1 MLRSQSLPVGSRWF
15 VAERV
20 GGATVLTFTQADIGN
35 EETVR
40 GIREQVFELLESQ
53 GHPRLVLDFGEV
65 RRMSSTLLGMLIGLN
80 KRVKQAGG
88 DLTLCSL
95 TPDLYQDF
103 QTTRLHQF
111 FRICPDRQ
119 AALPDS

>member
-1 MLRSQSLPVGSRWF
+1 MFTNQPLPAASRWF

-20 GGATVLTFTQADIGN
+20 GEATVLTFTQANIGN
-35 EETVR
+35 EDTVR
-40 GIREQVFELLESQ
+40 AIREQVFDLVENQ
-53 GHPRLVLDFGEV
+53 AHPRLVLDFGEV

-80 KRVKQAGG
+80 KRAKQAGG

-95 TPDLYQDF
+95 LPDLYQEF
-103 QTTRLHQF
+103 ETTRLHKF

-119 AALPDS
+119 TALPAS

>member
-1 MLRSQSLPVGSRWF
+1 

-20 GGATVLTFTQADIGN
+20 GEATVLTFTQADIGN

-40 GIREQVFELLESQ
+40 AIREQVYDLLESQ
-53 GHPRLVLDFGEV
+53 GHPRLVLDFAEV

-80 KRVKQAGG
+80 KRAREAGG

-95 TPDLYQDF
+95 IPDLYQEF
-103 QTTRLHQF
+103 ESTRLHKF

-119 AALPDS
+119 AALPGS